1 MAEVIQ
7 SATNTDCRLA
17 DWQVNEL
24 NIVMKLNAL
33 TDFLSLN

>member
-7 SATNTDCRLA
+7 YATNTDLA
-17 DWQVNEL
+17 DWHVNEL